1 MLGRGGGLGE
11 SAFSRLLLP
20 LGRARLGRLARRG
33 AEPLVLR
40 GDLVL
45 QELVALLERAE
56 LLALQPSLELQLPL
70 LLRRLDELAARARP
84 LGAGRLKQR
93 RRRRLACRRRLR
105 GGEEGGRELR
115 ARRRIARELRAEFA
129 RALASSSER
138 RRLVSS
144 PWRLWVVSSAAF
156 WLSVSASRASSS
168 SARRACAAPSS
179 PRSATVSYTHLTLPT
194 ILLV

>member
-70 LLRRLDELAARARP
+70 LLRRLDELEARQ
-84 LGAGRLKQR
+84 LK
-93 RRRRLACRRRLR
+93 R
-105 GGEEGGRELR
+105 GMVTLCVGGGMG
-115 ARRRIARELRAEFA
+115 IATII
-129 RALASSSER
+129 ER
-138 RRLVSS
+138 
-144 PWRLWVVSSAAF
+144 
-156 WLSVSASRASSS
+156 
-168 SARRACAAPSS
+168 C
-179 PRSATVSYTHLTLPT
+179 
-194 ILLV
+194 